1 MIRAAFGWVL
11 VVVGAVIFIVPAMG
25 WPGAAIA
32 AGGGIL
38 VLRHSRWSRRN
49 FVFFAR
55 RHPGTIGRLRRMIAA
70 KARPVSSPK
79 PDQSTGV

>member
-1 MIRAAFGWVL
+1 MIRAAIGWVL
-11 VVVGAVIFIVPAMG
+11 VVVGVLIFIVPAMG

-32 AGGGIL
+32 GGGGIL

-70 KARPVSSPK
+70 KARPVTSRQS
-79 PDQSTGV
+79 DQSTGV